1 MGWLDA
7 HESFVMEIIARDR
20 VDELYSTVEVATAST
35 ERTVAPPAVVAEAR
49 HRVRAGMAVC
59 PRALAKASR

>member
-20 VDELYSTVEVATAST
+20 VDELYSTVEIATASI
-35 ERTVAPPAVVAEAR
+35 ERTAAPPAVVADAQPR
-49 HRVRAGMAVC
+49 TRAGMALC
-59 PRALAKASR
+59 PHALAKASR

>member
-20 VDELYSTVEVATAST
+20 VEELYSTVEVAAASV
-35 ERTVAPPAVVAEAR
+35 ERTTAPPAVVADAR
-49 HRVRAGMAVC
+49 HRARAGVGLC
-59 PRALAKASR
+59 PHALAKAAR